1 MKNIVEIYSLGEDL
15 EKNFIKDSPAQ
26 EEENKLK
33 DMQMVKSKM
42 LKWSELNHLQRI
54 RDTQQVIPKISS

>member
-1 MKNIVEIYSLGEDL
+1 VKNIVEIYSLGEDL

-42 LKWSELNHLQRI
+42 LK
-54 RDTQQVIPKISS
+54 